1 MTDLT
6 IIITG
11 TVKKRE
17 TGPNSDTRK
26 IIVIKITTGETF
38 KTNFDHTIGHTTKLV
53 ICCKEI

>member
-17 TGPNSDTRK
+17 TGPKSDTRK
-26 IIVIKITTGETF
+26 IIVIKITTG
-38 KTNFDHTIGHTTKLV
+38 
-53 ICCKEI
+53 